1 MKRINTPTASSGK
14 FVDGNPSIGRKATQI
29 SAEWCNNVQE
39 ELCNAIK
46 AITGND
52 PTGAVSM
59 DELGAALAASLFKVS
74 VDIGDNPG
82 HLLVKFPSENY
93 SGARE
98 IYFVVRQTQGGKML
112 FPVIG
117 NGEVTREKIAPGAVG
132 ENELADRSVLSNH
145 VEAGAI
151 LGKHLS
157 ASVVSAVVTPSA
169 ASQTTKTK
177 VADLHSANVSGLVDI
192 TVVAAYDGSGFNPSQ
207 VSFTIEDGSGNVLST
222 WDVNGGGAFSGSF
235 SKRMV
240 GKALASGML
249 VLYMNHPSIVTG
261 WTPTVSIDGLVYA

>member
-1 MKRINTPTASSGK
+1 MRT
-14 FVDGNPSIGRKATQI
+14 
-29 SAEWCNNVQE
+29 
-39 ELCNAIK
+39 
-46 AITGND
+46 
-52 PTGAVSM
+52 
-59 DELGAALAASLFKVS
+59 
-74 VDIGDNPG
+74 
-82 HLLVKFPSENY
+82 
-93 SGARE
+93 
-98 IYFVVRQTQGGKML
+98 
-112 FPVIG
+112 
-117 NGEVTREKIAPGAVG
+117 
-132 ENELADRSVLSNH
+132 
-145 VEAGAI
+145 
-151 LGKHLS
+151 
-157 ASVVSAVVTPSA
+157 